1 MSMGKYFEE
10 FEIGEKGEGN
20 SITITEAHLV
30 IFGSITGDFNALHFD
45 EETAKKGKFG
55 GRIAHGLFILSL
67 ASASLGDPVQ
77 KTVIGNMGISAKFK
91 APSYLGDTITA
102 EWEVADKQLRKHNG
116 IVTFKQVCRNQRGE
130 VVMEAEQHLLIALK
144 NETG

>member
-10 FEIGEKGEGN
+10 FEIGDKGEGN

-45 EETAKKGKFG
+45 EETAKQGKFG

-91 APSYLGDTITA
+91 APSRLGDTVTA
-102 EWEVADKQLRKHNG
+102 KWEVTNKQLRKRDG
-116 IVTFKQVCRNQRGE
+116 IVTFTQHCINQRGE
-130 VVMEAEQHLLIALK
+130 VVMEGEQHLLITLK
-144 NETG
+144 NPPA